1 MSFIQNVLY
10 IIITAAVPVLTTYV
24 CKFLYEKWSTNK
36 QVVENQ
42 HIQDTLDQVVSM
54 VLNCVI
60 AVNQTFADEL
70 KKKGEF
76 NEEAA
81 KAAFAMCKDIA
92 IKMLSENAKKIITNI
107 YGDVDTYLDTLIEST
122 VKQVKPA
129 Q

>member
-1 MSFIQNVLY
+1 MEFIQNILY
-10 IIITAAVPVLTTYV
+10 ILITAAVPILTTYI
-24 CKFLYEKWSTNK
+24 CKFLYEKWSANK
-36 QVVENQ
+36 QMINNQ
-42 HIQDTLDQVVSM
+42 HTQDTLDQVVSM

-81 KAAFAMCKDIA
+81 KSAFAMCKDMA
-92 IKMLSENAKKIITNI
+92 IKMLSEDAKKIIANI

-122 VKQVKPA
+122 VKQVKPI
-129 Q
+129 